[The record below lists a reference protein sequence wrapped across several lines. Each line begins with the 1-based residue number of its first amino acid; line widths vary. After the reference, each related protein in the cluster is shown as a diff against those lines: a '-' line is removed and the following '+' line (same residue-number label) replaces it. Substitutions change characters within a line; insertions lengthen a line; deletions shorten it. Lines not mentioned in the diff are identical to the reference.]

1 MTVLFLCTWQPW
13 LQAPGW
19 IHTTDPFYSGHGTKP
34 TVETDCVL
42 LHVEQTLKDT
52 MAPVMAGC
60 RQNPPPGAKA
70 AVLLAGYA
78 DETDPAASPLEE
90 S

>member
-1 MTVLFLCTWQPW
+1 M
-13 LQAPGW
+13 
-19 IHTTDPFYSGHGTKP
+19 
-34 TVETDCVL
+34 ETDCVL
-42 LHVEQTLKDT
+42 LHVEQTLEDT
-52 MAPVMAGC
+52 MAPVTAGC

-70 AVLLAGYA
+70 AVLLARYA